1 MVRKELM
8 SYVGSAQQLMAV
20 RPVVYKEGRAEGL
33 QAYEVKNDR
42 LSFSVMIDKCLDI
55 AEVNWKG
62 YNISFYLNLG
72 SQEEI
77 IMILMVQRHSAV
89 SWEEC
94 YSPVVWKIFVHRV
107 W

>member
-55 AEVNWKG
+55 A
-62 YNISFYLNLG
+62 
-72 SQEEI
+72 
-77 IMILMVQRHSAV
+77 
-89 SWEEC
+89 
-94 YSPVVWKIFVHRV
+94 
-107 W
+107 

>member
-8 SYVGSAQQLMAV
+8 SYVGSAQQLMSV

-62 YNISFYLNLG
+62 YNISFLSKPGRNVIHLWSGKYLCTVFG
-72 SQEEI
+72 
-77 IMILMVQRHSAV
+77 R
-89 SWEEC
+89 WERI
-94 YSPVVWKIFVHRV
+94 SNAWKNADNTG
-107 W
+107 